1 MNRLEKLQTLC
12 KQRGLTINKLEQE
25 LGMPQS
31 SLQKFGQSVP
41 KADRL
46 YKVAKYFGVPMEYFF
61 EDGIV
66 PIKDQADLDAY
77 FDQINDMREK
87 HGKPPIKEKPLYR
100 VAAGSGCYNNQYAD
114 EMVEADDGYE
124 YATVCGDS
132 MLPELRDGDTVKIL
146 RQAETTPHDYT
157 LVKVD
162 GEHATIKFVE
172 IVENGVWLRALNKEV
187 FEDKFFS
194 IQEVMTL
201 PVTIIGKVVSFERKL

>member
-1 MNRLEKLQTLC
+1 MDRLEKLQTLC

-61 EDGIV
+61 DDGIV

-87 HGKPPIKEKPLYR
+87 HGKLPIKERPLYR
-100 VAAGSGCYNNQYAD
+100 VAAGEGCYNSQYTD
-114 EMVEADDGYE
+114 ETVEADDGYE
-124 YATVCGDS
+124 YATVVGDS

-146 RQAETTPHDYT
+146 RQTETTPHDYT

-201 PVTIIGKVVSFERKL
+201 PVTILGKVVSFERKL

>member
-1 MNRLEKLQTLC
+1 MEFIEKVRTLCNERDTSVKQLEKD
-12 KQRGLTINKLEQE
+12 
-25 LGMPQS
+25 LGFS
-31 SLQKFGQSVP
+31 NGSLAKGVP
-41 KADRL
+41 RADRL
-46 YKVAKYFGVPMEYFF
+46 FALAQYFDVPMEYFMDDSERLEYYYQKIRGQVIERF
-61 EDGIV
+61 NEEAG
-66 PIKDQADLDAY
+66 
-77 FDQINDMREK
+77 
-87 HGKPPIKEKPLYR
+87 KPLYR
-100 VAAGSGCYNNQYAD
+100 VAAGSGCYNSQYAD

-146 RQAETTPHDYT
+146 RQTETTPHDYT